1 MQRKAVSKGGDS
13 YEYKIQLL
21 YQIHDKESSSHQ
33 FMAQRAC
40 WALQHNPGTG
50 ISSVPRREMK
60 PLCREGVPAPK
71 PALVSQPGMP
81 WVSRRAAPWPTHLS
95 RLCFSPGAPSSRG
108 DESLLGPAR
117 LRGQSRVSRREPAS
131 YGVNILIN
139 FNTDAQMRVN
149 HSAAVLSNLPSLFI
163 KTFLPEL
170 WLNVM
175 LLKGPLKQPGGF
187 SGCCWN
193 TFYNLLCK
201 EECESVLGDGW
212 GSSNE
217 IMGQRLLWKAP
228 ANTRGAKIICWTSEM
243 FLNFYKVF
251 NTVHMMLMVPFV
263 I

>member
-13 YEYKIQLL
+13 YEYKTKLL
-21 YQIHDKESSSHQ
+21 YQMTKTWQRKFQSPVYGTESLLGTA
-33 FMAQRAC
+33 AQSRYWNQLCPPQGDEAPVQGRC
-40 WALQHNPGTG
+40 PGPKA
-50 ISSVPRREMK
+50 SA
-60 PLCREGVPAPK
+60 GVTAG
-71 PALVSQPGMP
+71 SD
-81 WVSRRAAPWPTHLS
+81 RAAPWPTHLS

-217 IMGQRLLWKAP
+217 IMGQRLLWNAA
-228 ANTRGAKIICWTSEM
+228 ANTRGAKIICWTSGM